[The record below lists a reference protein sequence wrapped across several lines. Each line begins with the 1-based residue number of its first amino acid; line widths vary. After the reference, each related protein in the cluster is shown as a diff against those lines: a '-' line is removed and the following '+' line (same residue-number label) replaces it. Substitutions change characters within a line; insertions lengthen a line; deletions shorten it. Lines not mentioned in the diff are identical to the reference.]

1 MSWAGSPWGRVG
13 WAAWGRGWADP
24 QKHRAARGSEG
35 RPPDARE
42 GWACGGG
49 GEADP
54 GAGGLRAGRPPDPA
68 SALCVVRPL
77 GLVAGLAGRHH
88 PGFPESLPQLPP
100 GGPVGPPG
108 PREGAAAGQADP
120 PHLLPGG
127 EERGHLGAGGGARPP
142 DAPPPP
148 PPRPGAHSPT
158 WGSSGGPCLAPPAP
172 RLACPP
178 SAPCQVSEPA
188 HRAPH
193 PHPAPGGCPGW
204 APALRQGHAGAS
216 SGLRACTAGLSGG
229 RWPGKPAERGSR
241 L

>member
-1 MSWAGSPWGRVG
+1 MPGRDGRVG
-13 WAAWGRGWADP
+13 
-24 QKHRAARGSEG
+24 E
-35 RPPDARE
+35 
-42 GWACGGG
+42 
-49 GEADP
+49 DP

-88 PGFPESLPQLPP
+88 PGFPESLPQPPP
-100 GGPVGPPG
+100 GGPVGQPG

-142 DAPPPP
+142 DAPLHPRLAPGLTAPPG
-148 PPRPGAHSPT
+148 GAA
-158 WGSSGGPCLAPPAP
+158 GGPAWPHPPL
-172 RLACPP
+172 LACPP
-178 SAPCQVSEPA
+178 SAPCKVSEPA
-188 HRAPH
+188 PRAPH
-193 PHPAPGGCPGW
+193 PHPERGGCPGW
-204 APALRQGHAGAS
+204 APALRRGHAGAS